1 MTDAVRNGGN
11 YYEVTAPLLRDNN
24 YPLRPFVTFRLPT
37 LTYFL
42 AYVPHPVA
50 LGLMCLLVGAV
61 IMAWTVRLA
70 PALRTPE
77 ICSYASLFIMM
88 NSLTCFSPALIVF
101 HEGWAALLIALSLA
115 LYRKDRWWPS
125 VVLALLALMIRELT
139 LPFVLRSE
147 EHTSELQS
155 LMRI

>member
-1 MTDAVRNGGN
+1 M
-11 YYEVTAPLLRDNN
+11 LRASGRASIIMKG
-24 YPLRPFVTFRLPT
+24 PHRCCATTTIPFVTFRLPT

-61 IMAWTVRLA
+61 IMAWTARRA

-88 NSLTCFSPALIVF
+88 NGLTCSSPARIVF
-101 HEGWAALLIALSLA
+101 TAGGAALLIAVSLA
-115 LYRKDRWWPS
+115 LD
-125 VVLALLALMIRELT
+125 
-139 LPFVLRSE
+139 
-147 EHTSELQS
+147 HQ
-155 LMRI
+155 

>member
-1 MTDAVRNGGN
+1 MIRLPPRSTRTDTLFPYTTLFRSPHRCCA
-11 YYEVTAPLLRDNN
+11 TTTI
-24 YPLRPFVTFRLPT
+24 PFVTFRLPT

-88 NSLTCFSPALIVF
+88 TS
-101 HEGWAALLIALSLA
+101 
-115 LYRKDRWWPS
+115 
-125 VVLALLALMIRELT
+125 
-139 LPFVLRSE
+139 LRSE
-147 EHTSELQS
+147 EHTSELQT
-155 LMRI
+155 LMRNTNAVFCLKKKQQK

>member
-1 MTDAVRNGGN
+1 MRISDVSSD
-11 YYEVTAPLLRDNN
+11 VCSSDL
-24 YPLRPFVTFRLPT
+24 LPT

-77 ICSYASLFIMM
+77 LCSYASLFIMM
-88 NSLTCFSPALIVF
+88 NSLTFFSPALIVF
-101 HEGWAALLIALSLA
+101 HDGWAALLIALSLA
-115 LYRKDRWWPS
+115 LYRNDRKRKRLNPS
-125 VVLALLALMIRELT
+125 
-139 LPFVLRSE
+139 
-147 EHTSELQS
+147 H
-155 LMRI
+155 